1 MRLQQLFLL
10 SAVFCVSLSAAPVFA
25 KSCAPLKPVGNPEGA
40 NLKAAN
46 SISKSIS
53 PASVGVAKD
62 NWNTDFEIPNSI
74 KFSSYTVLLTPDSDG
89 QYDVV
94 SYLKYA
100 NGKAQT
106 AFEKKGVS
114 LGKGKTLEFT
124 VSPESVTTSPY
135 QVNVL
140 FGGTLST
147 GKSYTLKVLGCK

>member
-1 MRLQQLFLL
+1 MRIQQSVLL
-10 SAVFCVSLSAAPVFA
+10 LAAFCVSLSASPAFA
-25 KSCAPLKPVGNPEGA
+25 KSCAPLKPVGNSEGA

-74 KFSSYTVLLTPDSDG
+74 KFTSYMVMVTPDSDG

-106 AFEKKGVS
+106 AFEKKGIS

-124 VSPESVTTSPY
+124 TRPESVTTSPY

>member
-1 MRLQQLFLL
+1 MRLQFLITAMICL
-10 SAVFCVSLSAAPVFA
+10 GLPAAPAFA

-74 KFSSYTVLLTPDSDG
+74 KFKSYTVMVTPDSDG

-100 NGKAQT
+100 NGKSQST
-106 AFEKKGVS
+106 YEKKGVS

-124 VSPESVTTSPY
+124 AQPESVTTSPY